1 MGTRAGSGVIGGER
15 TAPSLYTADS
25 ATTADGTDLLRLDED
40 ILRLLD
46 GIDLAPRRLL
56 LDTGAVRATTSMLRG
71 VWGRALKDS
80 DAFAYE
86 RVFRGRREDSP
97 PGAQQA
103 PLYLMRPAPTDPDF
117 APALDWILFGA
128 AIRYEEELVR
138 AWEVAGRLGLG
149 PDREPLRI
157 RQVRWLR
164 CDGTA
169 ATGPQRWSL
178 RTATEAVRHR
188 FAGAPRLRLHF
199 RVPLRLLRRGH
210 LIERPTLVDISL
222 ALLRRALMF
231 ADGAAILSA
240 GDFSRRVLAAAEGA
254 PASRWRGDRR
264 DFVRWSGAQHREVEM
279 RGVTGSLELPAGAGD
294 LWPLLVA
301 GCWTHLG
308 KGTVFGLGQ
317 MTISPP

>member
-1 MGTRAGSGVIGGER
+1 MDT
-15 TAPSLYTADS
+15 
-25 ATTADGTDLLRLDED
+25 
-40 ILRLLD
+40 
-46 GIDLAPRRLL
+46 
-56 LDTGAVRATTSMLRG
+56 DTGVVAG
-71 VWGRALKDS
+71 
-80 DAFAYE
+80 
-86 RVFRGRREDSP
+86 
-97 PGAQQA
+97 GAQTIHGQEVCGRVHFR
-103 PLYLMRPAPTDPDF
+103 LHFGDCH
-117 APALDWILFGA
+117 LDRILFGA
-128 AIRYEEELVR
+128 AIRYEEALVR
-138 AWEVAGRLGLG
+138 AWEVAARLGLG

-178 RTATEAVRHR
+178 RTATEAARDR

-279 RGVTGSLELPAGAGD
+279 RGVTGSLELPAGPGD

-301 GCWTHLG
+301 GGWTHLG

-317 MTISPP
+317 MTISAP